1 MYQLQLAAQGRRDRS
16 RSVRSGVLPA
26 PDRVLDV
33 GLRESK
39 AGRRACA
46 RESASPPSALFGAF
60 LFLLK
65 TYTPNCLCLAPNTGA
80 RQSGDRGDFSP
91 RLGYIGVLPG
101 QFFAN
106 PLRYLPLRS
115 EQRLRIFT
123 LFRLGQS
130 AQVCSSSRR
139 LGYAQDI
146 PARSWVLSSLTA
158 PCFWYRIPR
167 SAVLRRAPLRC

>member
-1 MYQLQLAAQGRRDRS
+1 MGDRETLATSGDDAKMEPTGCQRRCPQANKRKTVSLHLGTEYEPQPVATDAVGVILPRKTHMYQLQLAAQGRRDRS

-65 TYTPNCLCLAPNTGA
+65 TYTPNCLCLAPVTGA
-80 RQSGDRGDFSP
+80 RQSGDRGDSIP

-106 PLRYLPLRS
+106 PL
-115 EQRLRIFT
+115 Q
-123 LFRLGQS
+123 
-130 AQVCSSSRR
+130 
-139 LGYAQDI
+139 
-146 PARSWVLSSLTA
+146 
-158 PCFWYRIPR
+158 
-167 SAVLRRAPLRC
+167 